1 MASKIV
7 LEFPSFNKKST
18 NNNQNKESKNQL
30 NCIEYKKCIKN
41 KNCIR
46 KDVNKNTG
54 KHRGKCNISKKTKIY
69 KNDKNVLQ
77 SVIKNLFRK
86 LIKAH
91 TSAEISNNAL
101 INIINNGDKNN
112 ILALNKKLI
121 KTYRKSEA
129 KFSVLNDIMK
139 KLLKN

>member
-1 MASKIV
+1 MARKIV
-7 LEFPSFNKKST
+7 LEFPSYHEESSNDYLNTYSENKLKCL
-18 NNNQNKESKNQL
+18 EH
-30 NCIEYKKCIKN
+30 KKCIKN

-46 KDVNKNTG
+46 KDVNKDTG
-54 KHRGKCNISKKTKIY
+54 KHRGKCNISKKNKIY

-77 SVIKNLFRK
+77 SVIKDLFKK

-91 TSAEISNNAL
+91 SSAQTSNNAL
-101 INIINNGDKNN
+101 INTINNGDKNN
-112 ILALNKKLI
+112 ILALNRKLI